1 MWVHFEN
8 MLLQDIQNMFL
19 YHAVS
24 QQSYLSD
31 LQDYQKSLYNP
42 FSHMS
47 KGLNGVSVL
56 LCNTLRV
63 PLPQIIISSTL
74 YHASTT
80 HGTVILTIQIK
91 NLPSSL

>member
-8 MLLQDIQNMFL
+8 MLLQDIQNMFP

-24 QQSYLSD
+24 QQNYLSD
-31 LQDYQKSLYNP
+31 LQDYQNSLYNP

-47 KGLNGVSVL
+47 KGLHS
-56 LCNTLRV
+56 NTLRV

-91 NLPSSL
+91 NLPSSSYN